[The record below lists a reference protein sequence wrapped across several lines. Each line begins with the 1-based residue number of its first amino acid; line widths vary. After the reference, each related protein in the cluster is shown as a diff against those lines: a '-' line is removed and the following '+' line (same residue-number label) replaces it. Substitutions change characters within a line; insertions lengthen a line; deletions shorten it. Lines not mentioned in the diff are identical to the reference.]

1 MTSAVTPEL
10 NVHISPWLNTNAP
23 TNAMPPQP
31 APGVLPFEPVPG
43 TNVPT
48 SPMAHRRQSRK
59 ARLQAAVNA
68 GAMEPPQS
76 QETAVGITA
85 QQAIAA
91 GKRGP
96 LLCSACG
103 QRAGRVFR
111 LRGSL
116 NHVNVVCRG
125 SVGGCG
131 RVVNVPFA

>member
-1 MTSAVTPEL
+1 
-10 NVHISPWLNTNAP
+10 
-23 TNAMPPQP
+23 
-31 APGVLPFEPVPG
+31 
-43 TNVPT
+43 
-48 SPMAHRRQSRK
+48 MAHRRQSRK

-131 RVVNVPFA
+131 RVVSVAFA